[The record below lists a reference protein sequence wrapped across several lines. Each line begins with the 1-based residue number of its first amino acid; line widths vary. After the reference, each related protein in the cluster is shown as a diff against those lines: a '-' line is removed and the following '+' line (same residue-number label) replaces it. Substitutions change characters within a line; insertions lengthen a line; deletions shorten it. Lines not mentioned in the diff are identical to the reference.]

1 MTCHKTFD
9 FKYIVNE
16 PFITWQCYYYTQSE
30 LIQITAREQRNS
42 EQDIFCFKN
51 IWNASCA
58 LNVIPMFL
66 LLSLDRRLCWWTI
79 SPRVYHPPLLSLDR
93 RLCWWTISP
102 RVYHPPLLSL
112 GRRLCWWTISP
123 RVYHP
128 PVVSA
133 AITGWYLC
141 WWTISPRGYHPR
153 SQCFYH
159 WGDTSAGELL
169 VPEGIAPQ

>member
-1 MTCHKTFD
+1 MSV
-9 FKYIVNE
+9 IVLNRVRWFSSPRQNKE
-16 PFITWQCYYYTQSE
+16 TVNNIYFV
-30 LIQITAREQRNS
+30 
-42 EQDIFCFKN
+42 FKN

-102 RVYHPPLLSL
+102 RVYHPP
-112 GRRLCWWTISP
+112 
-123 RVYHP
+123 
-128 PVVSA
+128 VVSA

-159 WGDTSAGELL
+159 WVDTSAGELL
-169 VPEGIAPQ
+169 VPAGIIRPVVSVSITGVITLLVDY